1 MGFRESIRGSD
12 AEGVLV
18 INMSEEIE
26 EDKVPEFKM
35 KIPDNF
41 NPWLA
46 MEKLKEEDPAK
57 YERVKKMLA
66 QREQRLVRNKKEEE
80 EE

>member
-1 MGFRESIRGSD
+1 MGVRESIRGSD

-46 MEKLKEEDPAK
+46 MENLKHP
-57 YERVKKMLA
+57 ERVKKMLA
-66 QREQRLVRNKKEEE
+66 QRKQRLVRNKKEEE

>member
-1 MGFRESIRGSD
+1 
-12 AEGVLV
+12 
-18 INMSEEIE
+18 MSEEIE

-46 MEKLKEEDPAK
+46 MENLTHPEL
-57 YERVKKMLA
+57 VKKMWA